1 MDYKNAYEKEKERCV
16 YLADRL
22 SQVEEERDVLQA
34 RLDHI
39 HNSAFW
45 KMSKPFRK
53 AIHFFIRQASRVRR
67 VLHPRDLIKK
77 LKYKKRERQASLQF
91 GTASFPDRTVIAAQ

>member
-1 MDYKNAYEKEKERCV
+1 MTEMDYREAYEKEKERCA
-16 YLADRL
+16 YLADKL
-22 SQVEEERDVLQA
+22 SQVEWERAALQSK
-34 RLDHI
+34 LDFI

-53 AIHFFIRQASRVRR
+53 IIHFFIKQGIRLKR

-77 LKYKKRERQASLQF
+77 LKYKKRTSIGFHHL
-91 GTASFPDRTVIAAQ
+91 I